1 MENATHDVSTPDEV
15 NLFAPAQLRCPWPSY
30 QVLRDQ
36 APVWKDPATGA
47 VMVTR
52 YEDVRKVLTDPD
64 TFHAYTVGDDTHIP
78 EIKQLYEDEGML
90 PATTMIGLDD
100 PLHRQ
105 IRKLMDYAFRPKRV
119 AQLDPYLDDLCKRLV
134 GEFPDSGEIEISGRY
149 AQELAV
155 RVIAHIMGAPEE
167 DGQKIQAWN
176 DAWIIRLSGTD
187 VPLETKRWSAEQE
200 IEAQHYFQPI
210 IDRVREQPDE
220 SLISDIV
227 NGVVPEWGHGLDEN
241 QIHIE
246 ILVDMFGGGT
256 QTTGH
261 ALTSAIK
268 YLIEHPET
276 WRLLQSD
283 PDRYLRNFIEE
294 IVRIDGPQQSMP
306 RIAARDTEIA
316 GVEIPEGTVLNVRWG
331 AANRDERQFGD
342 SSAEIKLD
350 RERPMS
356 HLGFGTGVHHCIGSA
371 LARRSMFFGL
381 KALLDHIDRLW
392 FIGDP
397 GDIEYVESYVIRGP
411 KAMTVGFDRRI
422 KDI

>member
-1 MENATHDVSTPDEV
+1 MDSVIPDVSTPDDV
-15 NLFAPAQLRCPWPSY
+15 NLFAPDQLRCPWRSY

-36 APVWKDPATGA
+36 APAWKDPATGA

-52 YEDVRKVLTDPD
+52 YEDVRKVLLDPD
-64 TFHAYTVGDDTHIP
+64 TFRAYTIGDDTHIP
-78 EIKQLYEDEGML
+78 EIKALYEDKGML

-119 AQLDPYLDDLCKRLV
+119 AQLDPYLKDLCERLV
-134 GEFPDSGEIEISGRY
+134 SEFPDDGEIEISGQF
-149 AQELAV
+149 AQEMAV

-167 DGQKIQAWN
+167 DGQQIQAWN

-187 VPLETKRWSAEQE
+187 VPIETKRWSAEQE

-210 IDRVREQPDE
+210 IDRVREHPDD

-227 NGVVPEWGHGLDEN
+227 NGIVPDWGHGLEEN

-261 ALTSAIK
+261 ALTSAVK
-268 YLIEHPET
+268 HLIENPDM

-283 PDRYLRNFIEE
+283 PDKYLPNFVEE
-294 IVRIDGPQQSMP
+294 IIRIDGPQQSMP
-306 RIAARDTEIA
+306 RIASRDTEIA
-316 GVEIPEGTVLNVRWG
+316 GVEIPAGTVLNVRWG
-331 AANRDERQFGD
+331 ASNRDERQFGD
-342 SSAEIKLD
+342 TAAEINLN
-350 RERPMS
+350 RERPTS

-371 LARRSMFFGL
+371 LARRELFFGL
-381 KALLDHIDRLW
+381 KALLENIDRMW

-397 GDIEYVESYVIRGP
+397 NEIEYVESYVIRGP
-411 KAMTVGFDRRI
+411 KAMKVGFERR
-422 KDI
+422 